1 VNILVTG
8 ATGFVGSV
16 LMPRLVA
23 AYGTSQVTAFVLP
36 GVPIPSAWAGKAV
49 RIIRGDILDGA
60 AVSDAVAGHTHVVH
74 LAGYISY
81 AQRDAEHLMR
91 VNRDGVRNVVDACLG
106 GRVQRLVHISSVGA
120 VGFHRSGAPAD
131 EETPFNWPASLGYMV
146 SKHEGQNVVED
157 AARRRGLP
165 AVVLN
170 PASVMGPGDWNPATP
185 HNQLYRM
192 LCGKRLTGTF
202 TGGLAVVDVRDL
214 AAAILAAL
222 AAGRVGERYL
232 IVGANLSYRDVIRLV
247 TRACGRESR
256 VVPVPAL
263 AVTMAGS
270 VVELASRLTG
280 RPPLLTYAYG
290 RLSGWRAYYANEKS
304 RRELGATYRAIGET
318 ILDGWEFFRATFG
331 ERRP

>member
-1 VNILVTG
+1 VSILVTG

-16 LMPRLVA
+16 LMPQLVA
-23 AYGTSQVTAFVLP
+23 AHGAEALTAFVLP
-36 GVPIPSAWAGKAV
+36 GVPIPASWSGSAVRIVRGDVLDGKAV
-49 RIIRGDILDGA
+49 SG
-60 AVSDAVAGHTHVVH
+60 AVAGHRHVVH

-81 AQRDAEHLMR
+81 ARRDAERLMR
-91 VNRDGVRNVVDACLG
+91 VNRDGVRHVVDACL
-106 GRVQRLVHISSVGA
+106 RHHVQRLVHISSVGA

-131 EETPFNWPASLGYMV
+131 EETPFNWPASLHYMV
-146 SKHEGQNVVED
+146 SKYEGQNVVED

-170 PASVMGPGDWNPATP
+170 PASIMGPGDWNPATP

-192 LCGKRLTGTF
+192 LSGTRLTGTF

-214 AAAILAAL
+214 VAAILAAL
-222 AAGRVGERYL
+222 TRGRAGERYL
-232 IVGANLSYRDVIRLV
+232 IVGANLRYREVIRLV

-256 VVPVPAL
+256 VVPVPAF
-263 AVTMAGS
+263 AVTAAGS

-290 RLSGWRAYYANEKS
+290 RLSGWHAYYDNEKS
-304 RRELGATYRAIGET
+304 RQELGATYRAIGET
-318 ILDGWEFFRATFG
+318 IQDGWEYFRSTFG
-331 ERRP
+331 GRRP